1 MKHCKDA
8 RDKRSCKENV
18 FSHKSTETNAQSES
32 KFLLYRSHELY
43 TEQRRPNKKC
53 NSWHVPFRTCPVLVS
68 IRQHTSAYVSIRQP
82 SAYVSIRQHTSA
94 YVSIRQHTSAY
105 VSIRQHTSAY
115 VSIRQHTSAYV
126 SIRQHTSA
134 YVSIRQHTLGR
145 VTSSSGGVTSMI
157 SRQFPLELLESS
169 CCMLCCSCCEA
180 AVAKQLLHA
189 RLQLTTASSRA
200 S

>member
-68 IRQHTSAYVSIRQP
+68 IRQHTSAYVSIRQ
-82 SAYVSIRQHTSA
+82 HTSA

-115 VSIRQHTSAYV
+115 VSIRQHTS
-126 SIRQHTSA
+126 
-134 YVSIRQHTLGR
+134 GR